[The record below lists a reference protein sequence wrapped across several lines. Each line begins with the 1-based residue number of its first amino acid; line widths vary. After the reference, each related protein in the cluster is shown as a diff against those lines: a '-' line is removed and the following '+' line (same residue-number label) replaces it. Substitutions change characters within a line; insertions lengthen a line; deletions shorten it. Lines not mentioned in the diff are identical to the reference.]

1 MRFSVNDTGIGI
13 KEEFITKIFD
23 PFEQEYSGASSAYGG
38 TGLGLAISRNLAE
51 LMGGRIT
58 VSSIEGAGSEF
69 VITLPLELCEERPCR
84 GEKKYAGAREP
95 KIKYDFSGRRVLL
108 AEDHLLNVEVARRL
122 LTSVGLEVEVAENGL
137 AAIEAF
143 VANPDHY
150 YDLILMD
157 IRMPLMDGLTAAI
170 SIRHTEKADARSI
183 PIVAMSANAF
193 DEDVEKSKSA
203 GMNEHLAK
211 PIDPKLLCDTLARY
225 LKMP

>member
-1 MRFSVNDTGIGI
+1 M
-13 KEEFITKIFD
+13 
-23 PFEQEYSGASSAYGG
+23 
-38 TGLGLAISRNLAE
+38 
-51 LMGGRIT
+51 
-58 VSSIEGAGSEF
+58 
-69 VITLPLELCEERPCR
+69 
-84 GEKKYAGAREP
+84 
-95 KIKYDFSGRRVLL
+95 LL

-157 IRMPLMDGLTAAI
+157 IRMPLMDGLTAAR

-183 PIVAMSANAF
+183 PIIAMSANAF